1 MLQKILSLI
10 NNANIA
16 EAFAAIDKANIQS
29 PSIAQLKREFIL
41 GEKRFDFYDRL
52 KMAVKSEVKEESNT
66 YTEDLSKINTSSV
79 DLKQLYQELNAKL
92 SDENLNL
99 FCMLHFDSVYNNFS
113 QGQSKILKITA
124 LLDYVKRNNL
134 LEKLENDLNNFQV

>member
-52 KMAVKSEVKEESNT
+52 KMAVKNEVKEESNT
-66 YTEDLSKINTSSV
+66 YTEDLIKINTPSV
-79 DLKQLYQELNAKL
+79 DLQQLYQKLNAKFN
-92 SDENLNL
+92 DETLTL
-99 FCMLHFDSVYNNFS
+99 FCMLHFDSAYNNFS
-113 QGQSKILKITA
+113 QGQSKMLKVTA
-124 LLDYVKRNNL
+124 LLDYAKRNNR
-134 LEKLENDLNNFQV
+134 LEKLAHDLNNFQV